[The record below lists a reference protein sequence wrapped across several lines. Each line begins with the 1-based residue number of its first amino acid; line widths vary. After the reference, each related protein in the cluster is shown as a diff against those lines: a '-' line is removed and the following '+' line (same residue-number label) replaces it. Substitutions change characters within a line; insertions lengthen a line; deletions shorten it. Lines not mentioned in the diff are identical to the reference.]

1 MDQATNRLPQ
11 RPARREKALVSWRN
25 FGVLALFVYGTTFL
39 WLTAAFA
46 GIETPASGT
55 AWTVT
60 QLLVL
65 ATIGGFSVAAWGSY
79 KATSWWERLAI
90 GSAVLGFAPLIPYW
104 LAARPAVG
112 AGTVAQGVII
122 HAIGN
127 ALVLV
132 LLLAPP
138 TKHWIQNQVQ
148 RG

>member
-79 KATSWWERLAI
+79 KATSCWERLAI

-104 LAARPAVG
+104 LAARPAVD